1 MELSPIRG
9 HATDPTNRLVQLM
22 RQHPL
27 LFYFLITFGLTWAYE
42 LLVFGILRLPFDW
55 IWLLLLTLG
64 PTLAAFLMTAV
75 TQGRAGILQLLR
87 RYVLWR
93 VGIRWYLLVLLG
105 VPAMLLLPYLIQP
118 GAFSAFRLPGLPFVL
133 DYLIVYFTTL
143 VFGGPLGE
151 EGGWRGFA
159 LPRMEH
165 RSGSLVG
172 TLLLGVLWGLW
183 HLPLFLLVP
192 GYNGAGTGFVGI
204 LIPFVAFVLSV
215 IGMTVLFT
223 WVFNNTRGSILM
235 AILLHASI
243 NTAPVLVLLLFHSF
257 EGTLLLTLSRLF
269 AWIVVALLLIAV
281 TRGRLSYQRY
291 LRETALPAQLTDRET
306 EKAEVHLSV

>member
-1 MELSPIRG
+1 
-9 HATDPTNRLVQLM
+9 M

-27 LFYFLITFGLTWAYE
+27 WCYFLIAFGLTWAYE
-42 LLVFGILRLPFDW
+42 LLVFGVLHISFSSSVLWP
-55 IWLLLLTLG
+55 LLLTLVG
-64 PTLAAFLMTAV
+64 PTLAAFLMTVV
-75 TQGRAGILQLLR
+75 TQGRVGILQLLR
-87 RYVLWR
+87 RYMLWR

-105 VPAMLLLPYLIQP
+105 IPAMFLLPYLVQSE
-118 GAFSAFRLPGLPFVL
+118 AFSAFRLPGLAFLL
-133 DYLIVYFTTL
+133 DYLIVYFITL

-159 LPRMEH
+159 LPRLEQH
-165 RSGSLVG
+165 SGPLAG

-204 LIPFVAFVLSV
+204 LMPFGAFVIAV
-215 IGMTVLFT
+215 VGMTVLFT
-223 WVFNNTRGSILM
+223 WVFNNTRGSIGL

-243 NTAPVLVLLLFHSF
+243 NTAPAMLLLLFPSL
-257 EGTLLLTLSRLF
+257 EGTLLQLSLLLT
-269 AWIVVALLLIAV
+269 WIVVAVLIIAA

-291 LRETALPAQLTDRET
+291 LRETALPAPLTGREQG
-306 EKAEVHLSV
+306 EAHLSV